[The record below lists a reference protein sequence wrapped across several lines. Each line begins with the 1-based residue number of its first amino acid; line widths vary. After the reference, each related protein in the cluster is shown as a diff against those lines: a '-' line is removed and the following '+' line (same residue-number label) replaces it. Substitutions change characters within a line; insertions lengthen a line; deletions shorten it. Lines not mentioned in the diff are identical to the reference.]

1 MSTPVQDGTTGIS
14 GGSGGGAAGT
24 DQNNKRT
31 SITILVLGDGKS
43 SFYNSSLSLFLSLKF
58 FVPPKYAEKKNVE
71 RKRETTFKYY
81 YYCDSLLSLSFSIF
95 FFLLHSYTHRGRRK
109 VIVDIN
115 IRLEALF
122 RSRAWNY
129 DTRSVTA

>member
-43 SFYNSSLSLFLSLKF
+43 SF
-58 FVPPKYAEKKNVE
+58 
-71 RKRETTFKYY
+71 
-81 YYCDSLLSLSFSIF
+81 
-95 FFLLHSYTHRGRRK
+95 
-109 VIVDIN
+109 
-115 IRLEALF
+115 
-122 RSRAWNY
+122 
-129 DTRSVTA
+129 